1 MNKTNIDIDLEA
13 LSEASGENEVKGAP
27 KLDLPILKLN
37 GSKGNFTLLKKGKK
51 IELDNE
57 VEGVILKIRR
67 CCTFYSKTKQMF
79 STEVNSNSDKM
90 VLFEVFTKQNGDR
103 SFNKVDEG
111 TYAELKQRKPD
122 LKFVQVI
129 YFLMD
134 GEVVKLQVKG
144 GGLTNLFE
152 YYRKFEGKEH
162 MFQFTT
168 KITTEQKTD
177 PITYYT
183 MVFERGEAVENMAR
197 VAEKINYLAE
207 TLAKIDSF
215 KKQKSEDAEQPP
227 VEDYEAETAPAPEE
241 YEYQE

>member
-1 MNKTNIDIDLEA
+1 MKTQTQEIDLEA
-13 LSEASGENEVKGAP
+13 LAEASGENAVKGAP

-51 IELDNE
+51 IELENE
-57 VEGVILKIRR
+57 IEGVILKIRR
-67 CCTFYSKTKQMF
+67 SCTFYSKTKQMF
-79 STEVNSNSDKM
+79 STEVNGNNDKM

-122 LKFVQVI
+122 LKFIQVI

-134 GEVVKLQVKG
+134 GEIVKLQVKG

-152 YYRKFEGKEH
+152 YYKQFGNSH
-162 MFQFTT
+162 LFQFIT

-183 MVFERGEAVENMAR
+183 MVFAKGEAIDDLAD
-197 VAEKINYLAE
+197 VAEKINYLAD
-207 TLAKIDSF
+207 TLNKIDSF
-215 KKQKSEDAEQPP
+215 RKEKSEVGEQSP
-227 VEDYEAETAPAPEE
+227 VDEYEAEPAPEE
-241 YEYQE
+241 YEYQ

>member
-13 LSEASGENEVKGAP
+13 LAEASGENEVKGAP

-37 GSKGNFTLLKKGKK
+37 GSKGNFTLLRQGKK

-90 VLFEVFTKQNGDR
+90 VLFEVFTKKNGDR

-122 LKFVQVI
+122 LKFIQVI

-134 GEVVKLQVKG
+134 GDVVKLQVKG

-183 MVFERGEAVENMAR
+183 MVFERGEAVENIAD
-197 VAEKINYLAE
+197 VADNINFLAE
-207 TLAKIDSF
+207 TLNKIDSF
-215 KKQKSEDAEQPP
+215 KKQKSEVDDQPP
-227 VEDYEAETAPAPEE
+227 AEAYDDTPAPED